1 MTAPTTTKPVI
12 TTSRAVW
19 RGEHRFEAGPEGRTV
34 PVDADSKTAPGPV
47 ETLLNA
53 IATCSGVD
61 VLDILAKRR
70 TPAERFMVNVTAT
83 RRSEAPPASSDSIS
97 SSTSMEPASKHSTRS
112 GPSNC
117 RLKST
122 ARWPPRWHRTSPPR
136 RPSYSMASAIHRSIG
151 KSGPPKH
158 PADRLARRR
167 EAPARSTGDSRK
179 AVASNADRCLRA
191 LGKAHVG
198 PASPLPAAREP
209 SH

>member
-83 RRSEAPPASSDSIS
+83 RRSEAPRRVQRLDIEFHIDGAGIEAQHAERAIELSFEKYCSVAASLAPDITAQTTLVLNGERHPPQHRKIW
-97 SSTSMEPASKHSTRS
+97 TSEAS
-112 GPSNC
+112 G
-117 RLKST
+117 
-122 ARWPPRWHRTSPPR
+122 
-136 RPSYSMASAIHRSIG
+136 
-151 KSGPPKH
+151 
-158 PADRLARRR
+158 
-167 EAPARSTGDSRK
+167 
-179 AVASNADRCLRA
+179 
-191 LGKAHVG
+191 
-198 PASPLPAAREP
+198 
-209 SH
+209 

>member
-70 TPAERFMVNVTAT
+70 TPAEQFVVNVTAT
-83 RRSEAPPASSDSIS
+83 RRNEAPRRVQRLEIEFRIDGAAIEAQHAERAIELSFEKYCSVAASLAPDIVAETTLILNGARQPAQ
-97 SSTSMEPASKHSTRS
+97 R
-112 GPSNC
+112 
-117 RLKST
+117 
-122 ARWPPRWHRTSPPR
+122 
-136 RPSYSMASAIHRSIG
+136 RSIWTSDG
-151 KSGPPKH
+151 N
-158 PADRLARRR
+158 
-167 EAPARSTGDSRK
+167 T
-179 AVASNADRCLRA
+179 
-191 LGKAHVG
+191 
-198 PASPLPAAREP
+198 
-209 SH
+209 